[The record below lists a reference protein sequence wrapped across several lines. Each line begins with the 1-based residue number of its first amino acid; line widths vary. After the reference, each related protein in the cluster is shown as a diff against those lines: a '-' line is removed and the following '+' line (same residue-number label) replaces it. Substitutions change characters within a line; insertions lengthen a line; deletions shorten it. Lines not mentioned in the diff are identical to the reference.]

1 MALNREFFNDFNIS
15 SGVINEDFIM
25 DVFEKRL
32 SAFMRITDFLDDED
46 IQSNFFFINGYIIPT
61 SIILNNYLANNM
73 GSGFSTTKKSIHFP
87 HYENLSNPSTESLL
101 VSRNIN

>member
-1 MALNREFFNDFNIS
+1 
-15 SGVINEDFIM
+15 M

-73 GSGFSTTKKSIHFP
+73 G
-87 HYENLSNPSTESLL
+87 
-101 VSRNIN
+101 

>member
-1 MALNREFFNDFNIS
+1 
-15 SGVINEDFIM
+15 M

-73 GSGFSTTKKSIHFP
+73 GTGFSTTKKSIHFP

-101 VSRNIN
+101 VSRNINQLGDVRIAFKGIPVKITNIIV

>member
-1 MALNREFFNDFNIS
+1 
-15 SGVINEDFIM
+15 
-25 DVFEKRL
+25 
-32 SAFMRITDFLDDED
+32 MRITDFLDDED

-73 GSGFSTTKKSIHFP
+73 GQGFSATKKSIRFP

-101 VSRNIN
+101 VSKNVDQLEDVRIAFKGIPVKIANIIV